1 MKKLSMYIMLA
12 IAGWSLTACD
22 ESHDDWTQPTV
33 YSQEGEV
40 IIDGFSATPQT
51 TGTLAA
57 PIDLGTMTDGSSI
70 KLFDFKQG
78 SLPEGVTLE
87 NIRLEAKP
95 ADQPTA
101 EAAKVA
107 ASTEGEVTK
116 EELAKLVYT
125 FYGKKA
131 TVRTFEAALYA
142 NAVKGSEAQL
152 ITLGDPFKLY
162 LKPEKLEDPYYYVYG
177 RSTATSTDDAY
188 KFVMTPVEDN
198 DMAYTYTTMYTGVGG
213 DLLIWNISYWTNDR
227 ANKDFSKVYAQG
239 TPDSDKTSGTV
250 VQGPEEGKNTPTYFN
265 APQKN
270 KFFTFTIDL
279 ERLTYSWTLLENQPS
294 YTNISLIGVNGNWND
309 GDDIDLAAVDRSK
322 HNWYLRYTFAA
333 DTQLKFRAN
342 HAWDTN
348 WGFGNDADGEWNASN
363 DWAKICAKGA
373 KNIAI
378 TAGTYDIYFCDITGA
393 AHFVPVE

>member
-1 MKKLSMYIMLA
+1 MMLA

-33 YSQEGEV
+33 YPQEPEV
-40 IIDGFSATPQT
+40 VIEGFSATPTQVAEST
-51 TGTLAA
+51 
-57 PIDLGTMTDGSSI
+57 IDLGGMADGDSVQ
-70 KLFDFKQG
+70 LFNFVQG
-78 SLPEGVTLE
+78 TLPDGVKLE

-101 EAAKVA
+101 TAAKVA
-107 ASTEGEVTK
+107 ASADGKVTK

-142 NAVKGSEAQL
+142 NAVKDLEAQL
-152 ITLGDPFKLY
+152 ITLGAPFKLY
-162 LKPEKLEDPYYYVYG
+162 LKPEKLEDPYYYAYG
-177 RSTATSTDDAY
+177 RATLSTADDAY

-198 DMAYTYTTMYTGVGG
+198 DMAYTYTTKFTGIGG
-213 DLLIWNISYWTNDR
+213 DLLVWNINYWTNDR
-227 ANKDFSKVYAQG
+227 ASKDFSKVYAQG
-239 TPDSDKTSGTV
+239 EAAKDKMSGTV
-250 VQGPEEGKNTPTYFN
+250 NQGPEEGKATPTFFN

-279 ERLTYSWTLLENQPS
+279 EKLTYTWTLLEDQSPVE
-294 YTNISLIGVNGNWND
+294 YAKISLIGINNDWNN
-309 GDDIDLAAVDRSK
+309 DIDLATYGSANK
-322 HNWYLRYTFAA
+322 HNWYLRYTFAT

-342 HAWDTN
+342 HAWPDAGGAD
-348 WGFGNDADGEWNASN
+348 WGYGDADGAWNAGSE
-363 DWAKICAKGA
+363 WAKICTNGA
-373 KNIAI
+373 KNIMV

-393 AHFVPVE
+393 AHFVPVEVE